1 MYGSIDID
9 IDIDTRLSHMI
20 RNTNLSLGMQAV
32 EEMHEKFS
40 YKKSNKNRL
49 EMEVK
54 DAEKRLAAAKKA
66 YNRQEMLFLVT
77 DDICVLVVIIGVVML
92 ILVVFILSEPH
103 LSIHIQRVTGP
114 ELVVEVVIKVFIVVV
129 VVIVLL

>member
-20 RNTNLSLGMQAV
+20 TNTNLSLGMQAV